1 MEPSSLIYYFEVRVS
16 KNKTILVMEEND
28 NKETVRE

>member
-16 KNKTILVMEEND
+16 KNNHLVMEEND
-28 NKETVRE
+28 NKEIGRE